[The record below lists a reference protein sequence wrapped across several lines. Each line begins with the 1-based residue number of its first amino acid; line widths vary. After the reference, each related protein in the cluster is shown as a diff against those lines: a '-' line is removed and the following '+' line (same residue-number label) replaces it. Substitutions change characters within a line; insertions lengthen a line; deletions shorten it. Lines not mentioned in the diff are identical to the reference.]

1 MSEPVK
7 RAYNAPHREAAAAQ
21 TRATILSAAQE
32 CFERDGW
39 AATTVKAVAARA
51 GLSPKTIEAT
61 FGTKAALL
69 EATVTFVFRGT
80 DEDVPVMEHAPARAF
95 AATTTAAD
103 ALDKHAAYARTVGH
117 RTANIAAVVESAP
130 PVREL
135 WATML
140 ANVRFGAHWA
150 AEHIMGKPG
159 LRADAT
165 IEMVETTLR
174 VAMDWGTYR
183 LLASEFGLSPEG
195 YEAWMRDYY
204 ARMLLEPGHDSRPA
218 NISTV
223 DG

>member
-7 RAYNAPHREAAAAQ
+7 RAYHAPRREAAAAQ

-39 AATTVKAVAARA
+39 AATTVKAVAERA
-51 GLSPKTIEAT
+51 GVSPKTIEAT

-95 AATTTAAD
+95 AATNTAAD
-103 ALDKHAAYARTVGH
+103 ALDKHAAYARTVGQ
-117 RTANIAAVVESAP
+117 RTANIAAVVENAP
-130 PVREL
+130 PVADL

-140 ANVRFGAHWA
+140 SNVRFGAHWA
-150 AEHIMGKPG
+150 AEHIMGQPG

-165 IEMVETTLR
+165 IELVETTLR
-174 VAMDWGTYR
+174 LAMDWATYR
-183 LLASEFGLSPEG
+183 LLTTERGMTPAGF
-195 YEAWMRDYY
+195 EAWMREYY
-204 ARMLLEPGHDSRPA
+204 ARMLLEPGSRSGA
-218 NISTV
+218 SEHLK
-223 DG
+223 G